1 MLPACTAKAVANESL
16 DQTRAGEIRLF
27 VSFAMRYSY
36 ELIKWLRSNFRLK
49 IIRQRLILNKS
60 CFSDYRV
67 LIVYVL
73 KKSDS
78 LFKLELALLV

>member
-49 IIRQRLILNKS
+49 IIRQRLI
-60 CFSDYRV
+60 
-67 LIVYVL
+67 
-73 KKSDS
+73 
-78 LFKLELALLV
+78 